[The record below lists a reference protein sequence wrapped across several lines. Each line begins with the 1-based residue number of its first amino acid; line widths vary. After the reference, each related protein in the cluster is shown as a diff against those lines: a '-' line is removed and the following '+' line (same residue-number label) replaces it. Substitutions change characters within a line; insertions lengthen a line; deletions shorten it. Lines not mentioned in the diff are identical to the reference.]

1 MRGLAAMALAL
12 AVMAGAC
19 APTLPRAYL
28 EAHAAA
34 DRAHNAGRHEEA
46 ARKYHEA
53 ALAADR
59 IKDRDEM
66 LYLEAASY
74 ERAGRHQDATQRYRA
89 LIELSPDGPRSAR
102 SSYELADVEIDRG
115 DAETGFKMLEE
126 SLRKYPDAGVARHAL
141 QRLVRRI
148 ASQRG
153 DDAAIAWL
161 RQNMSWLR
169 GKGPG
174 ESASYLLADRLEAKG
189 DLQAA
194 RDGFVQTA
202 RNYPYPSGSL
212 FDDSLYRASQL
223 DEKLGDPKR
232 AVERLRE
239 LLSFREPSTMNGS
252 YERPRY
258 AQAQMR
264 IAELYRDALGDQA
277 AARREFRKLFEQH
290 TTSLM
295 RDDALWQEALIAR
308 RSGDADGAC
317 GAARLLVLKLPESRY
332 AACAQ
337 LVCESAPKPE
347 KAGKCRDY
355 VARELEP
362 ATGKGTDAAGP

>member
-1 MRGLAAMALAL
+1 MRTLPAMALLVAL
-12 AVMAGAC
+12 AGAC

-34 DRAHNAGRHEEA
+34 DRAHHAGRYEEA

-74 ERAGRHQDATQRYRA
+74 ERAGRHQDASQRYQA
-89 LIELSPDGPRSAR
+89 LIELSPGGPRSSR
-102 SSYELADVEIDRG
+102 SAYELADVEIDHG
-115 DAETGFKMLEE
+115 DAEKGFAMLEE
-126 SLRKYPDAGVARHAL
+126 ALRKYPDAGVARHAL

-148 ASQRG
+148 VSQRG

-161 RQNMSWLR
+161 RQNMNWLKS
-169 GKGPG
+169 KGPG
-174 ESASYLLADRLEAKG
+174 EAASYLVADRLEAKG
-189 DLQAA
+189 DLAAA
-194 RDGFVQTA
+194 RDAFVQTA
-202 RNYPYPSGSL
+202 KDYPYPSGGL
-212 FDDSLYRASQL
+212 FDDALFRASQL

-232 AVERLRE
+232 AIERLRE
-239 LLSFREPSTMNGS
+239 LLSYREPSTMNGS

-264 IAELYRDALGDQA
+264 IAELYRDALGDHA
-277 AARREFRKLFEQH
+277 SARREFRRLFDNH

-295 RDDALWQEALIAR
+295 RDNALWQEALLAKQD
-308 RSGDADGAC
+308 GDTEGAC
-317 GAARLLVLKLPESRY
+317 DAVKLLARKLPESRY
-332 AACAQ
+332 APCAP
-337 LVCESAPKPE
+337 LVCPSAPKPE
-347 KAGKCRDY
+347 KDAKCRDY
-355 VARELEP
+355 IARQLEP
-362 ATGKGTDAAGP
+362 SASNGDDAGR